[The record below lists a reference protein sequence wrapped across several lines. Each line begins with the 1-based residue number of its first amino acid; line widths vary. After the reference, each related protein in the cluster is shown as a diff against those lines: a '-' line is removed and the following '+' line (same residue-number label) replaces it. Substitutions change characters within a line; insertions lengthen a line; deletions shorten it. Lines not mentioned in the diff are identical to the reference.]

1 MNHGDLPDITI
12 VSPMWNESEGAAAF
26 LAVLVEQV
34 DEVGGTVEIL
44 IVDDGST
51 DSTPQILAE
60 WETKITNVRVLTLS
74 RNFGHQAAIT
84 AGVFAARGNAVIV
97 MDSDLQDPP
106 SLIPEMIRKWRE
118 GADVVYAVRNSRHGE
133 TAFKKISASIFYRVL
148 GKLSNTSIPADTGD
162 FRLMGRNVVEALR
175 AMPERDRYMR
185 GLVSW
190 VGFNQVPV
198 YFDRAERFKGDTKYS
213 LSKMIRLGTAGIV
226 GFSDKPLYLAISF
239 GLGAL
244 GLAFLGLVFVIS
256 SLIFGWG
263 DLVRGWASVV
273 VIVMFFSA
281 VQLIFLGVIGI
292 YISRIFIEA
301 KQRPMYLVKTDS
313 YSKN

>member
-1 MNHGDLPDITI
+1 MNHGDSTDITI

-26 LAVLVEQV
+26 LAALVEQV
-34 DEVGGTVEIL
+34 VEVDGTVEIL

-51 DSTPQILAE
+51 DSTPEILAE
-60 WETKITNVRVLTLS
+60 WESKITNMRVLTLS

-84 AGVFAARGNAVIV
+84 AGIFAARGQAVIV

-106 SLIPEMIRKWRE
+106 SLIPKMIQKWRE
-118 GADVVYAVRNSRHGE
+118 GADVVYAVRNSRSGE
-133 TAFKKISASIFYRVL
+133 TAFKKMSASLFYKVL
-148 GKLSNTSIPADTGD
+148 GKLSSTSIPADTGD

-175 AMPERDRYMR
+175 TMPERDRYMR

-213 LSKMIRLGTAGIV
+213 LSKMIRLGTSGIV

-239 GLGAL
+239 GLSAL

-292 YISRIFIEA
+292 YISRIFMEA
-301 KQRPMYLVKTDS
+301 KQRPMFIVKKDS
-313 YSKN
+313 YTKN